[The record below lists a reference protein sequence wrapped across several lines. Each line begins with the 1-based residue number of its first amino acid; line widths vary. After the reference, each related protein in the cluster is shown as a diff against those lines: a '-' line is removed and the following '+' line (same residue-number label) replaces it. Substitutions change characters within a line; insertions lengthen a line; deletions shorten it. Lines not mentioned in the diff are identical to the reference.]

1 MPVAGT
7 IHWGNALPMGG
18 AGPAGRFIV
27 GGVSSRIEAVSS
39 GPVSEIDRND
49 IAASLRGDEQA
60 YARLVARHQGTIGK
74 QMWRY
79 SRDPLVVE
87 ELVQEVFVECYIGL
101 AQFRGRAPFIHWL
114 RRIAT
119 RVGYR
124 YWKRKARKTSG
135 EEILRRESPNGA
147 VPADDSSP
155 REAAEW
161 LHALLAQLA
170 PEDRLVLTLHYFEG
184 LDMNSIAERMGWTRT
199 LAKVRAFRARKRLR
213 VLLEEAGYEKA

>member
-1 MPVAGT
+1 MTTLARPIAWGVRIPARFAAHGTVMHSGAVA
-7 IHWGNALPMGG
+7 
-18 AGPAGRFIV
+18 V
-27 GGVSSRIEAVSS
+27 GKAAVSD
-39 GPVSEIDRND
+39 PVSEEDRED
-49 IAASLRGDEQA
+49 ISASLRGDDSA
-60 YARLVARHQGTIGK
+60 YARLIARYQPTIGQ
-74 QMWRY
+74 QMWKY

-87 ELVQEVFVECYIGL
+87 ELVQEVFVESFVGL
-101 AQFRGRAPFIHWL
+101 AQFRGQAPFVHWL

-124 YWKRKARKTSG
+124 YWKKKSKRHEA
-135 EEILRRESPNGA
+135 EAILKREAPDIA
-147 VPADDSSP
+147 VPPDDASP

-161 LHALLAQLA
+161 LHLLLAKLA

-213 VLLEEAGYEKA
+213 VLLEESGYEND

>member
-1 MPVAGT
+1 
-7 IHWGNALPMGG
+7 L
-18 AGPAGRFIV
+18 
-27 GGVSSRIEAVSS
+27 SSL
-39 GPVSEIDRND
+39 VSEEDSAD
-49 IAASLRGDEQA
+49 IAASLRGDEAA
-60 YARLVARHQGTIGK
+60 YARIVRRYQVTIGD

-79 SRDPLVVE
+79 SRDPLIVE
-87 ELVQEVFVECYIGL
+87 ELVQEVFVECYVGL
-101 AQFRGRAPFIHWL
+101 RQFRGRAPFVHWL

-124 YWKRKARKTSG
+124 YWKRKARKREG
-135 EEILRRESPNGA
+135 DALLRQDSPDRG

-161 LHALLAQLA
+161 LHQLLARLA

-213 VLLEEAGYEKA
+213 VLLEEAGYESN

>member
-1 MPVAGT
+1 MTTMARPIAWGAGL
-7 IHWGNALPMGG
+7 ALGG
-18 AGPAGRFIV
+18 AVWTAESRLGTVRSGSPAV
-27 GGVSSRIEAVSS
+27 TN
-39 GPVSEIDRND
+39 PVTDADRLD
-49 IAASLRGDEQA
+49 IAASLRGDESA
-60 YARLVARHQGTIGK
+60 YARLIARYQVTIGQ
-74 QMWRY
+74 QMWKY

-87 ELVQEVFVECYIGL
+87 ELVQEVFVESYVGL
-101 AQFRGRAPFIHWL
+101 ARFRGQAPFVHWL

-124 YWKRKARKTSG
+124 YWKKKAKRH
-135 EEILRRESPNGA
+135 EADAILKRESPDVA
-147 VPADDSSP
+147 SPADDSSP

-161 LHALLAQLA
+161 LHRLLSELA

-213 VLLEEAGYEKA
+213 VLLEESGYEQG